1 MEKLELNGITYVRED
16 LCCNKNHVDTEGLKA
31 VLIRS
36 CASGVHFGF
45 FKEEKDLLSGKQ
57 VTLVNSRRVHYW
69 EGACSIS
76 QLALEGTKKPDDC
89 RISVTL
95 PEITITQVIEVI
107 PLSVAS
113 YNNLNSINEWKS

>member
-36 CASGVHFGF
+36 YASGVHFGF